1 MNNDLEKRSKIVKYE
16 IGQSVKIAVTDV
28 IGMVTRYLISELE
41 LQYEV
46 CYPDQDN
53 QPVKRW
59 FNQIELEEI
68 NSQKFG
74 FGG

>member
-1 MNNDLEKRSKIVKYE
+1 MNNGLEKWSKIAKYE
-16 IGQSVKIAVTDV
+16 IGQSVKIAVTNI

-53 QPVKRW
+53 QPVKAW